1 VSSCHLRVRVGK
13 PFYSCVIVVNILCVV
28 HRRIAM
34 EGDLLRVH
42 SADLHDH
49 VVQEVGECL
58 ESALHADLV
67 SAFLTLERENM
78 EPRYDV

>member
-1 VSSCHLRVRVGK
+1 
-13 PFYSCVIVVNILCVV
+13 
-28 HRRIAM
+28 M